1 MLHSDIVTVHDLF
14 GGPIQFKIPVY
25 QRHYVWSKVDQ
36 WEPLWQDIVE
46 KIEVNAKVEVDQD
59 RIPHFIGAIV
69 TRQLPRTVGGIP
81 GYDIIDGQQRLT
93 TFQIILCAIS
103 DVCLSENLEDIA
115 SQADEFL
122 MNSGLLANR
131 FDNDQFRN
139 PNEKYK
145 LIPTQTDKAFFEAL
159 VDRKV
164 DRSRGTIR
172 ESYNFFRYKI
182 KEYTTVEDSS
192 LPGDARSRMMILLD
206 TILRDFQVVQ
216 ILIDSHANSERIFE
230 SINARGRTINEF
242 DHLRNNIFLKARV
255 SGKDAEDL
263 HEKHWLHFEDDYWTK
278 KLDESDEEMLVSER
292 FLQHFL
298 MAKLKKDSIVYRD
311 LFYTYDREYRTDLV
325 KDRGVEFEFLELKK
339 YSKVYRVIVDC
350 LCNPDDWGEFHT
362 VKRMK
367 LIAERM
373 EFYKHLKITSLHPFI
388 LFIVNELEIPY
399 EELGRVFNILESYT
413 IRRLLCS
420 NQGIDNYSE
429 LFAGVIRLAGKANWD
444 SAELAGYLSR
454 LQSSNKWPN
463 DEDVSRALARC
474 GDASVNRVVTRYIL
488 YRIELLKAASDSTL
502 REKLKFSDRL
512 TREHIMPIQW
522 QENWPLSDP
531 QDSDLVRRREA
542 AKQSIGNLTLLTREL
557 NKELGNQAFSEKL
570 RSLLKNSDLKLTQ
583 EVVYESMDSLQRRK
597 TWDVTE
603 IADREEELWRCFCKE
618 IWTDARSFVVWYL
631 GELKYWHPNIND
643 GFIIDEESEEIP
655 VNSSAFQYSDLP
667 SLKQGTKV
675 KFEKISTEAGS
686 RAINVVKIE

>member
-1 MLHSDIVTVHDLF
+1 MLHSEIVTVHDLF
-14 GGPIQFKIPVY
+14 GGPRQFKIPVY
-25 QRHYVWSKVDQ
+25 QRHYVWNKVDQ
-36 WEPLWQDIVE
+36 WEPLWQDVIE

-103 DVCLSENLEDIA
+103 DVCLSENLKDIA

-122 MNSGLLANR
+122 TNSGLLTNR
-131 FDNDQFRN
+131 FDNNQFRN
-139 PNEKYK
+139 PNERYK
-145 LIPTQTDKAFFEAL
+145 LIPTQADKAFFEAL
-159 VDRKV
+159 VDGKV
-164 DRSRGTIR
+164 EMSRGTIR
-172 ESYNFFRYKI
+172 EAYNFFRYKI
-182 KEYTTVEDSS
+182 KEYTTVKDLS
-192 LPGDARSRMMILLD
+192 LPEDARHRMMILLD

-255 SGKDAEDL
+255 SGKDVEDL
-263 HEKHWLHFEDDYWTK
+263 HEKHWLHFEDDYWTQ
-278 KLDESDEEMLVSER
+278 KLDVDDEEMLVAER

-298 MAKLKKDSIVYRD
+298 MAKLRKDSIVYRD

-325 KDRGVEFEFLELKK
+325 KGQGVEFEFLELKK

-373 EFYKHLKITSLHPFI
+373 EFYKHLKITSLHPFM
-388 LFIVNELEIPY
+388 LFIINELEISY
-399 EELGRVFNILESYT
+399 EELERIFNILESYT

-429 LFAGVIRLAGKANWD
+429 LFAGAIRSAGKVNWD
-444 SAELAGYLSR
+444 STELVGYLSR
-454 LQSSNKWPN
+454 LQSSDKWPS
-463 DEDVSRALARC
+463 DEDVRRALARC

-502 REKLKFSDRL
+502 REKLKFSVQL
-512 TREHIMPIQW
+512 TREHIMPIEW
-522 QENWPLSDP
+522 RENWPLPGP
-531 QDSDLVRRREA
+531 QDSDLAKKRET
-542 AKQSIGNLTLLTREL
+542 AKQSIGNLTLLTREF
-557 NKELGNQAFSEKL
+557 NKELGNQAFSEK
-570 RSLLKNSDLKLTQ
+570 SNALLKNSDLKLTQ
-583 EVVYESMDSLQRRK
+583 EVVYESMDTLQRRK
-597 TWDVTE
+597 TWDVPE
-603 IADREEELWRCFCKE
+603 IAEREEELWRCFCKD
-618 IWTDARSFVVWYL
+618 IWTDARSFVVWYH
-631 GELKYWHPNIND
+631 GELKNWHPKFTE
-643 GFIIDEESEEIP
+643 GFIIDEEGGEIP
-655 VNSSAFQYSDLP
+655 VNSSAFQHSDIA
-667 SLKQGTKV
+667 SLQKGTQV
-675 KFEKISTEAGS
+675 KFEKVSTETGN
-686 RAINVVKIE
+686 RAINVIRIK